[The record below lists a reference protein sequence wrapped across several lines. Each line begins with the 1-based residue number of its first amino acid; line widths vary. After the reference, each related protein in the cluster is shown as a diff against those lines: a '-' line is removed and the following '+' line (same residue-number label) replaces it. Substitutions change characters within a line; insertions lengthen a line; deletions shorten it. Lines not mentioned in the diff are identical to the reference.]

1 MIIDGDER
9 LPTEIAA
16 DMGFTGEVVI
26 PQDLKDAAADVVKNN
41 PEIVEQIW
49 QTHKSSPIMAL
60 VNKVTESL
68 NRKCDP
74 VMIRHLLNEEI

>member
-1 MIIDGDER
+1 MHRFGPKKLLDLLTLIKDQQISTENAKTLTQVIIDGDER

-49 QTHKSSPIMAL
+49 
-60 VNKVTESL
+60 
-68 NRKCDP
+68 
-74 VMIRHLLNEEI
+74 